1 VLDAIAHR
9 PVNFTLHQDLAAAGL
24 GMAGLHGV
32 ILGLDASMPFSI
44 TSMVVPGAAPYA
56 PLAVGVGQVAFY
68 LMLIVTISFYV
79 RRLIGQKAWRALHM
93 TTFLAFAGATA
104 HGIAA
109 GTDSGQSW
117 AQWIYLGAMTVVA
130 FLFVYRIGISI
141 AVRLERR
148 SRELAAY

>member
-1 VLDAIAHR
+1 
-9 PVNFTLHQDLAAAGL
+9 
-24 GMAGLHGV
+24 
-32 ILGLDASMPFSI
+32 
-44 TSMVVPGAAPYA
+44 
-56 PLAVGVGQVAFY
+56 
-68 LMLIVTISFYV
+68 MLIVTISFYV